1 MNDENIKEYDDPQ
14 IIHGPFYALSFR
26 NFRLFF
32 IGQFISVAGSWM
44 QVVAQSWLV
53 YEITKSP
60 AWLGIVSGAGA
71 IPYVLFSIWG
81 GQVADRH
88 SKRIILIWTQTLSM
102 LAAFLIAALATN
114 RWVHIEAWQIAVI
127 SAALGLVNAFNMPAQ
142 QAFVIDMVDKKDA
155 MGNAIALNSLQFNI
169 ARFAGP
175 ILAGVVLAKMG
186 ATMCFFLNGL
196 SFVAVIISLMMMRVE
211 VQERHSSQIEIWG
224 GLDYTLR
231 NHTALRIITLIGC
244 ASLFTWSAGTL
255 FPVFADRLHEGAT
268 GYSAMLA
275 FNGIGAALGGL
286 LIASVGARIPRL
298 VVIYAGSFL
307 FCFTLILF
315 AMTPHYYPAL
325 ALLALSGMGM
335 VLFGISS
342 NTKVQEDVPD
352 ILRGRVMAI
361 YSLVMG
367 GLMPVGGL
375 EIGFL
380 AQRVGPVLAM
390 EINAWLCVLCTISM
404 IVWQFLDKPVQIN
417 AIEELS

>member
-1 MNDENIKEYDDPQ
+1 MTETNQFDNTNSNR
-14 IIHGPFYALSFR
+14 GPFYALSFR

-60 AWLGIVSGAGA
+60 AWLGIVSGASA

-88 SKRIILIWTQTLSM
+88 PKRTILVWTQTLSM
-102 LAAFLIAALATN
+102 LSAFLVAALATN
-114 RWVHIEAWQIAVI
+114 RWVHIEAWQIAAI

-142 QAFVIDMVDKKDA
+142 QAFVIEMVDKKDA

-196 SFVAVIISLMMMRVE
+196 SFVAVIISLLMMRVE
-211 VQERHSSQIEIWG
+211 TQEEHSSQINIWG
-224 GLDYTLR
+224 GLGYTLR
-231 NHTALRIITLIGC
+231 NHTALRIIALIGC
-244 ASLFTWSAGTL
+244 ASMFTWSAGTL
-255 FPVFADRLHEGAT
+255 FPVFADRLREGAT
-268 GYSAMLA
+268 GYGAMLA
-275 FNGIGAALGGL
+275 LNGIGAALGGL
-286 LIASVGARIPRL
+286 LIASVGARLPRML
-298 VVIYAGSFL
+298 VIYVGSFI
-307 FCFTLILF
+307 FCFTLIFF
-315 AMTPHYYPAL
+315 AMSNQYYLSL
-325 ALLALSGMGM
+325 ALLAFSGMGM

-367 GLMPVGGL
+367 GLMPAGGL

-380 AQRVGPVLAM
+380 AQKIGPSLAI
-390 EINAWLCVLCTISM
+390 EINAWLCVFCTVSM
-404 IVWQFLDKPVQIN
+404 IIWQFLDKPIPIN
-417 AIEELS
+417 AIEEIS